1 MSVTSTCSG
10 RFGVSKSC
18 DNNHTLDAKV
28 AVAVLRRLRK
38 RQLRWVNQQLDEI
51 LADSTIAKDGSFTKN
66 L

>member
-1 MSVTSTCSG
+1 MDRLLGEFVATIVGGMVTI
-10 RFGVSKSC
+10 F
-18 DNNHTLDAKV
+18 AV